1 MLMTMMGFVL
11 AAASPDKVVPDGGDS
26 AEVYKFLGLNNWPS
40 LLFFGI
46 VALALVILYVQVKTN
61 ATSLRQVIAKAKV
74 NLAAI
79 KRDLAAIKRN
89 KPKN

>member
-11 AAASPDKVVPDGGDS
+11 AAASPDKAVPDGGES

-46 VALALVILYVQVKTN
+46 VFLFLLFWYVQ
-61 ATSLRQVIAKAKV
+61 I
-74 NLAAI
+74 I
-79 KRDLAAIKRN
+79 KFNRDERAKRN
-89 KPKN
+89 KPKI

>member
-26 AEVYKFLGLNNWPS
+26 ASLYEVLGLNNWPS

-46 VALALVILYVQVKTN
+46 VFLFLLFWYVQ
-61 ATSLRQVIAKAKV
+61 I
-74 NLAAI
+74 I
-79 KRDLAAIKRN
+79 KFNRDERAKRN
-89 KPKN
+89 KPKI